1 MTREFRRIVPEQLPR
16 ARAEG
21 WTLAG
26 VDYYSEGHGTAL
38 LVERNDPAAPVTPI
52 PDAAPVSWLR
62 VDGLGMEEL
71 RVIHRVIE
79 RMQHGRKQYGA
90 LDIGGSSKNWRAEAT
105 EEFLDGAIYLAM
117 QSIREKG

>member
-1 MTREFRRIVPEQLPR
+1 MTREFRRIVPEQLAR

-38 LVERNDPAAPVTPI
+38 LVERPAPEPI
-52 PDAAPVSWLR
+52 PDHVKPVTWLR
-62 VDGLGMEEL
+62 VAGLGFDEL
-71 RVIHRVIE
+71 RVLHRVIE

-90 LDIGGSSKNWRAEAT
+90 LDIAGSSKDWRAEAT

>member
-1 MTREFRRIVPEQLPR
+1 MKEFRRILPEKLAG

-21 WTLAG
+21 WHVAG
-26 VDYYSEGHGTAL
+26 VDYYSEGHGLAL
-38 LVERNDPAAPVTPI
+38 LIERDASEPRDDPKAAPVT
-52 PDAAPVSWLR
+52 WLR
-62 VDGLGMEEL
+62 IEGLGFDEL
-71 RVIHRVIE
+71 RVIQRVIE

-90 LDIGGSSKNWRAEAT
+90 LDIAGNSKDWRAEAT